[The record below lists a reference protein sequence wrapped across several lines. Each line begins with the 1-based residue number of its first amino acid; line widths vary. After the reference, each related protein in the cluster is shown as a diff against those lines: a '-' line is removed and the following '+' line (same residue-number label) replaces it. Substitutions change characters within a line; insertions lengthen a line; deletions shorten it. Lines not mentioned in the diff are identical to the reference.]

1 MYFLLESINRS
12 RYELLENGIARIR
25 KNPKDKH
32 IEQQLNTLFNINVRV
47 NIEDKPFIYGMMVY
61 PSYEEIK
68 EIEYKVLPSNDGEFM
83 FDQLH
88 SLYIDIDPKLLAI
101 ANDSECVAILLHEV
115 GHKALSYDRKTIIN
129 AMTTSLFKQE
139 SLMKRFVIIKYAIS
153 SSIFLSPWFLRK
165 EAISDSFA
173 INCGYGEELQ
183 SGLDKVLKKYPEKFD
198 TVSVMFL
205 KSRLNQIQRTNVLIT
220 DDKEYREYIYNVNK
234 LLLK

>member
-12 RYELLENGIARIR
+12 RYEQLENGIARIR
-25 KNPKDKH
+25 KNSKDKY
-32 IEQQLNTLFNINVRV
+32 IEQQLNTLFNIHVKV

-61 PSYEEIK
+61 PSYEEVK
-68 EIEYKVLPSNDGEFM
+68 EIEYKVLPVSNGEFM

-101 ANDSECVAILLHEV
+101 ANDAECVAILLHEI
-115 GHKALSYDRKTIIN
+115 GHKALSYDRKNIVN

-173 INCGYGEELQ
+173 INCGYGSELQ
-183 SGLDKVLKKYPEKFD
+183 SGLAKILKAYPERFD
-198 TVSVMFL
+198 TVSVTFL
-205 KSRLNQIQRTNVLIT
+205 KSRLNQIQRTNVLI
-220 DDKEYREYIYNVNK
+220 DNDEDYKNYIYNVNK